1 MFMFWCN
8 QQCCGSGSGQISTAT
23 FSEVRNF
30 FPSRSRIDRSFS
42 LINEEWKP
50 RWLYKFVSRSL
61 ENKVEGEQNMGANS
75 SVTNDQWLIGATLRP
90 EMWRVPGCVR
100 VQNEG
105 NATTWSWFAPLTV
118 VIKCVNDLFT
128 THVFFCIVLIF
139 FLHVSP
145 FYFDL
150 HFFVLKPSG
159 MQFLCT
165 FWFFLRHLI
174 FFLFV
179 IYFFRNHCSH
189 GLPLGWL
196 LASLFRSCD
205 SCGSLVHFSFTVLRI
220 LAVILRGFSGVFQ
233 S

>member
-61 ENKVEGEQNMGANS
+61 ENKGEGVQNMGANS

-90 EMWRVPGCVR
+90 EIMWRVPGCVR
-100 VQNEG
+100 VQKKG

-139 FLHVSP
+139 FYTCFSLL
-145 FYFDL
+145 FWL
-150 HFFVLKPSG
+150 AFFCIKTERNAVFMHL
-159 MQFLCT
+159 
-165 FWFFLRHLI
+165 LI
-174 FFLFV
+174 FFTSFNFLF
-179 IYFFRNHCSH
+179 ICY
-189 GLPLGWL
+189 L
-196 LASLFRSCD
+196 LF
-205 SCGSLVHFSFTVLRI
+205 
-220 LAVILRGFSGVFQ
+220 
-233 S
+233 